1 MKWGFLSVVALVASV
16 ASVAGVAW
24 PGGAQ
29 AQGQAGAAPANP
41 PVRPER
47 GMQFEWV
54 HEGGD
59 CRDRCRAWIAAT
71 GRLTD
76 TSAAD
81 FEAFV
86 QGLEVRGAMVALDSA
101 GGLVDSGLA
110 LGRAFRRLGMTTTV
124 GRTTRLAP
132 DANGER
138 RAVLSPR
145 ATCASMCVFAL
156 LGGVRRDVPDEARVL
171 VHQIWPGKLRQDALA
186 ATYSAGNM
194 VRIQRELG
202 HIARYTVEMGADIEL
217 FELAMR
223 IPPWESLRPLTRDEL
238 RRMRVHNADA
248 AAGPAAA
255 AAAAVP
261 QGSAPVQRVAP
272 GTVMSASSALDA
284 PRGWTLTRDGG
295 RSAVTR
301 RHPLTVEGKEIGSF
315 EVSFTCSEGTDG
327 YQVIYSEKRL
337 AAEPAG
343 AAGTGGA
350 ADRLNGVRMMIQRE
364 PVLLKVESSGSAES
378 SELVSSARGLMPA
391 PLAGALAQPAGAGAS
406 LLVETITAGK
416 QRTAIRMGPAG
427 LAEGFGDLAA
437 SCPK

>member
-1 MKWGFLSVVALVASV
+1 
-16 ASVAGVAW
+16 
-24 PGGAQ
+24 
-29 AQGQAGAAPANP
+29 
-41 PVRPER
+41 
-47 GMQFEWV
+47 
-54 HEGGD
+54 
-59 CRDRCRAWIAAT
+59 
-71 GRLTD
+71 
-76 TSAAD
+76 
-81 FEAFV
+81 
-86 QGLEVRGAMVALDSA
+86 
-101 GGLVDSGLA
+101 
-110 LGRAFRRLGMTTTV
+110 
-124 GRTTRLAP
+124 
-132 DANGER
+132 
-138 RAVLSPR
+138 
-145 ATCASMCVFAL
+145 MCVFAL

-261 QGSAPVQRVAP
+261 QGSAAVQRVGP
-272 GTVMSASSALDA
+272 GTVMSASSVLDA

-315 EVSFTCSEGTDG
+315 EVSFTCSEGRDG

-391 PLAGALAQPAGAGAS
+391 PLAAALAQPAGAGAS
-406 LLVETITAGK
+406 LLVETITADK

-427 LAEGFGDLAA
+427 LAEGFRDLAA

>member
-47 GMQFEWV
+47 GMQFEWG

-337 AAEPAG
+337 AVEPAG

-427 LAEGFGDLAA
+427 LAEGFRDLAA

>member
-16 ASVAGVAW
+16 AGVAW
-24 PGGAQ
+24 PGGVQ

-41 PVRPER
+41 PVRPEQ

-54 HEGGD
+54 HPGGD

-71 GRLTD
+71 GRITD

-86 QGLEVRGAMVALDSA
+86 QGLDVRGAMVALDSA

-110 LGRAFRRLGMTTTV
+110 LGRAFRRLGMITTV

-255 AAAAVP
+255 AAGAVP
-261 QGSAPVQRVAP
+261 QGSAPVQRITAA
-272 GTVMSASSALDA
+272 TVMSASSAMDA
-284 PRGWTLTRDGG
+284 SRGWTLTRQGG

-301 RHPLTVEGKEIGSF
+301 RHPLTIEGKEIGSF

-350 ADRLNGVRMMIQRE
+350 GDRLNGVRMMIQRE
-364 PVLLKVESSGSAES
+364 PVLLKVESSGSAAS

-391 PLAGALAQPAGAGAS
+391 PLAGALAQPPGAGAS
-406 LLVETITAGK
+406 VLVETITAGK
-416 QRTAIRMGPAG
+416 QRTAISMGPAG
-427 LAEGFGDLAA
+427 LAEGFRDLAA

>member
-1 MKWGFLSVVALVASV
+1 MKLGFLSVVALVASV
-16 ASVAGVAW
+16 AGVAW
-24 PGGAQ
+24 RGGAQ
-29 AQGQAGAAPANP
+29 AQGQAGAAPANS
-41 PVRPER
+41 PVRPEQ
-47 GMQFEWV
+47 GMQFDWV

-86 QGLEVRGAMVALDSA
+86 QGLEVRGAMVALDST

-261 QGSAPVQRVAP
+261 RGSAPVQRVAVA
-272 GTVMSASSALDA
+272 TVMGASSALDA
-284 PRGWTLTRDGG
+284 PRGWTLTRQGG

-350 ADRLNGVRMMIQRE
+350 AERLNGVRMMIQRE
-364 PVLLKVESSGSAES
+364 PVLLKVESSGSAAS

-391 PLAGALAQPAGAGAS
+391 PLASALAQPAGAGAS
-406 LLVETITAGK
+406 LLVETITASK

-427 LAEGFGDLAA
+427 LAEGFRDLAA

>member
-1 MKWGFLSVVALVASV
+1 MKWGFLRVVALV

-24 PGGAQ
+24 PSGAQ

-41 PVRPER
+41 PVRPEQ

-261 QGSAPVQRVAP
+261 QGSAPAQRVAVA
-272 GTVMSASSALDA
+272 TVMSVSSALDA
-284 PRGWTLTRDGG
+284 PRGWTLTRHGG

-315 EVSFTCSEGTDG
+315 EVSFTCSEATDG

-337 AAEPAG
+337 AGEPAG

-364 PVLLKVESSGSAES
+364 PVLLKVESSGSAAS

-391 PLAGALAQPAGAGAS
+391 SLASALAQPAGAGAS

-427 LAEGFGDLAA
+427 LAEGFRDLAA